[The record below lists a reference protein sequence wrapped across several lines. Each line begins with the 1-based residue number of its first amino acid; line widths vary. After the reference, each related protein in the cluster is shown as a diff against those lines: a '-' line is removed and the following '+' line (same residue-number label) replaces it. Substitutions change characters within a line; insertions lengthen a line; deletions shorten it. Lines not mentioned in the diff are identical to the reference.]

1 MDPKMHSPEH
11 GRRRTFLRNF
21 AVCSTAFLAAGLF
34 YPLRLLAAPWNKA
47 AFDSKQLGEVL
58 KIIGATSALESG
70 QIELKAPEIAENGA
84 IVPVEVTSRI
94 AGTQSIY
101 IIAEKNPQPLVAIF
115 DILPGLDPFVST
127 RIKMGESA
135 KVRVLVKAAGKFYV
149 ATQEVKVTIGGC
161 GG

>member
-1 MDPKMHSPEH
+1 MGPTMHSSVH
-11 GRRRTFLRNF
+11 GMRRTFLRKI
-21 AVCSTAFLAAGLF
+21 AVCSAALLAAGSL
-34 YPLRLLAAPWNKA
+34 YPVRLLAAAWNKPG
-47 AFDSKQLGEVL
+47 FDSKQLDEVL
-58 KIIGATSALESG
+58 KIVGATSALESS

-84 IVPVEVTSRI
+84 IVPVEVTSKI
-94 AGTQSIY
+94 PGTQSIY

-115 DILPGLDPFVST
+115 DVLPGLEPFIST

-149 ATQEVKVTIGGC
+149 TTQEVKVTIGGC

>member
-1 MDPKMHSPEH
+1 MHSSVQ
-11 GRRRTFLRNF
+11 GMRRTFLRKF
-21 AVCSTAFLAAGLF
+21 TVCSATLLAAGWL
-34 YPLRLLAAPWNKA
+34 YPVRLLAAQWNKP
-47 AFDSKQLGEVL
+47 AFDSKQLDEVL
-58 KIIGATSALESG
+58 KIVGATSAVESP

-84 IVPVEVTSRI
+84 IVPVEVTSKI
-94 AGTQSIY
+94 PGTQSIY

-115 DILPGLDPFVST
+115 DVLPGLEPFVST

-149 ATQEVKVTIGGC
+149 TTQEVKVTIGGC

>member
-1 MDPKMHSPEH
+1 MHSSAQ
-11 GRRRTFLRNF
+11 GMRRTFLRKF
-21 AVCSTAFLAAGLF
+21 AVCGVTLLATGWL
-34 YPLRLLAAPWNKA
+34 YPVRLLAAQWNKP
-47 AFDSKQLGEVL
+47 AFDSKQLDEVL
-58 KIIGATSALESG
+58 KIVGATTALESK

-84 IVPVEVTSRI
+84 IVPVEVTSKI
-94 AGTQSIY
+94 PGTQSIY

-115 DILPGLDPFVST
+115 DILPGLEPFLST